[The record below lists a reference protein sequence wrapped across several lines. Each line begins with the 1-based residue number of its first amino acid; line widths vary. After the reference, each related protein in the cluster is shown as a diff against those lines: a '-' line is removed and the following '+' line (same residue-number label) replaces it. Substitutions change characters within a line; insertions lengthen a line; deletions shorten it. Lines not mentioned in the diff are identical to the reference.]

1 MIQYILYIYK
11 IIQIYLLS
19 HETLFPMPG
28 SRLSSFQLRHRKI
41 NSQTAK
47 AAAAKGVTSASPNK
61 CGSAMA
67 KSAQFR
73 VKFKIWLSFP
83 SYIML
88 YPSYQSVVYCHIVV
102 ISCEWLKVHM

>member
-1 MIQYILYIYK
+1 M
-11 IIQIYLLS
+11 LS

-41 NSQTAK
+41 SSQTAK
-47 AAAAKGVTSASPNK
+47 AAAAKGVTSVSPKK

-67 KSAQFR
+67 TSAQFR
-73 VKFKIWLSFP
+73 VKLKRFKIWLSFP

-102 ISCEWLKVHM
+102 IACELLKVHM